1 MEDVRLSDTLAKEIG
16 LRIRSRREELR
27 LTREDLAENAELSFQ
42 FLADVETGRSNMTT
56 VTLYKL
62 ARALNLSC
70 DYIVF
75 GTGTPQ
81 DTSEVNTLLASL
93 SAKDRKLAEETL
105 RNFVAVA
112 KKK

>member
-1 MEDVRLSDTLAKEIG
+1 
-16 LRIRSRREELR
+16 
-27 LTREDLAENAELSFQ
+27 
-42 FLADVETGRSNMTT
+42 MTT

>member
-1 MEDVRLSDTLAKEIG
+1 MEDMRLSDTLAKEIG

-27 LTREDLAENAELSFQ
+27 LTREELAENAEMSFQ

-75 GTGTPQ
+75 GTPQ
-81 DTSEVNTLLASL
+81 DASEVNTLLASL

-112 KKK
+112 KK

>member
-16 LRIRSRREELR
+16 LRIRSRREE
-27 LTREDLAENAELSFQ
+27 LAENAELSFQ

-81 DTSEVNTLLASL
+81 DASEVNTLLASL

>member
-1 MEDVRLSDTLAKEIG
+1 MEDMRLSDTLAKEIG
-16 LRIRSRREELR
+16 LRIRSRREER
-27 LTREDLAENAELSFQ
+27 AENAEMSFQ

-81 DTSEVNTLLASL
+81 DASEVNTLLASL

-112 KKK
+112 KK